1 MRERSNLVTG
11 GDEMTD
17 EYMAAVDGDEAVG
30 GSTAVPGQND
40 TDLLASAAG
49 IELPD
54 EAPLQFERMMEHRD
68 LHRWELDPDSD
79 ADTIED

>member
-30 GSTAVPGQND
+30 VV
-40 TDLLASAAG
+40 LLS
-49 IELPD
+49 PVK
-54 EAPLQFERMMEHRD
+54 
-68 LHRWELDPDSD
+68 
-79 ADTIED
+79 TIPIY